1 MTRRLPSPPPNLP
14 GFSYVRVLGSGGFA
28 DVFLYEQNLPRRP
41 VAVKVLL
48 AGIVTDQVRQM
59 FRAEADLMALLSSH
73 PSILTVFQSSV
84 SSDGRPYLVMEYCSA
99 SLSQRY
105 RAAPLAVPDVL
116 RIGIKIAS
124 AVETAHRAGV
134 LHRDI
139 KPSNILVTAYGHPVL
154 SDFGIAST
162 LNDAEKADAVGLS
175 IPWSAPEVLVDEV
188 SGSIASEVWS
198 LGATLYSL
206 LAGRSPFEVPGSN
219 NSMADLMGRIVRAKV
234 PPLSRADVP
243 ARLDALLT
251 RSMSRNPEAR
261 HRSVLELVRELQTV
275 EADLGLAQTP
285 LEVALEDWAAAA
297 AADPEDKTRITGV
310 TSIDPAPARRR
321 RSAVARPA
329 LTRAVAGPSGRLPLA
344 EPLSGHRYAPA
355 HGTANSRSALGS
367 SVTMLSRPRRRV
379 GLLWVLVAAAIVL
392 VGGTAAGAAMLLNS
406 TDSAIPRVSN
416 VDGSEK
422 SGRVLFEWSDPG
434 THQGDNYVVALRSG
448 ETSIQRGT
456 EFTVDPHG
464 AASVCVTVRVN
475 RAGQY
480 GEPSGEKCVDV
491 AGDVTG
497 TAAAN
502 ATTTASAARSGIDAH
517 TVAGRVPPEDR

>member
-48 AGIVTDQVRQM
+48 SGIVTDQVRQM

-84 SSDGRPYLVMEYCSA
+84 SSDGRPYLVMEYCSS
-99 SLSQRY
+99 SLGQQY

-116 RIGIKIAS
+116 RIGIKISS

-162 LNDAEKADAVGLS
+162 LSEAEKADAVGLS
-175 IPWSAPEVLVDEV
+175 IPWSAPEVLLDTV

-206 LAGRSPFEVPGSN
+206 LAGRSPFEVPGSD
-219 NSMADLMGRIVRAKV
+219 NSTADLMARIVRAKV
-234 PPLSRADVP
+234 PPIPRTDVP

-251 RSMSRNPEAR
+251 RSMSRKPEAR
-261 HRSVLELVRELQTV
+261 PRSVLELIRELQTV

-285 LEVALEDWAAAA
+285 LEVALEDWAAAVA
-297 AADPEDKTRITGV
+297 SDPQDRTRITGV
-310 TSIDPAPARRR
+310 ASIDPSPARRR
-321 RSAVARPA
+321 RSGSARPMA
-329 LTRAVAGPSGRLPLA
+329 SVGAVGAVGASGRAALA
-344 EPLSGHRYAPA
+344 EPLSGHRQAVVHGSGVHHIGA
-355 HGTANSRSALGS
+355 HGTGASRSAFGAS
-367 SVTMLSRPRRRV
+367 ATVLSRPRRRV
-379 GLLWVLVAAAIVL
+379 GLIWALVAASVAV
-392 VGGTAAGAAMLLNS
+392 VAGAAAGAVMLVQA
-406 TDSAIPRVSN
+406 TDSVIPSVTD
-416 VDGSEK
+416 VDGEADGGS
-422 SGRVLFEWSDPG
+422 VVFEWADPG
-434 THQGDNYVVALRSG
+434 TRDGDSYVVALRSG

-456 EFTVDPHG
+456 AFRIDPQG
-464 AASVCVTVRVN
+464 VASVCVTVTVN
-475 RAGQY
+475 RDGKY

-491 AGDVTG
+491 AGDVAG
-497 TAAAN
+497 DDAGG
-502 ATTTASAARSGIDAH
+502 AR
-517 TVAGRVPPEDR
+517 

>member
-162 LNDAEKADAVGLS
+162 LNEAEKADAVGLS
-175 IPWSAPEVLVDEV
+175 IPWSAPEVLLDEV
-188 SGSIASEVWS
+188 SGTIASEVWS

-206 LAGRSPFEVPGSN
+206 LAGRSPFEVPGSE
-219 NSMADLMGRIVRAKV
+219 NSTADLMGRIVRAKV
-234 PPLSRADVP
+234 PPIGRADVP

-251 RSMSRNPEAR
+251 RSMSRNPQAR
-261 HRSVLELVRELQTV
+261 QRSVLELVRELQTV

-297 AADPEDKTRITGV
+297 TADPDDKTRITGV
-310 TSIDPAPARRR
+310 ASIDPAPARRR
-321 RSAVARPA
+321 RSASARPA
-329 LTRAVAGPSGRLPLA
+329 LTRAAAVGPSGRLPLA
-344 EPLSGHRYAPA
+344 EPLSGHRYPSV
-355 HGTANSRSALGS
+355 HGTAGSRSALGS
-367 SVTMLSRPRRRV
+367 SATVLSRPRRRV
-379 GLLWVLVAAAIVL
+379 GLLWVLVAASVVL
-392 VGGTAAGAAMLLNS
+392 VGGTAAGAAVLLQS
-406 TDSAIPRVSN
+406 TDAAIPRVTN
-416 VDGSEK
+416 VDGSERN
-422 SGRVLFEWSDPG
+422 GRVLFEWTDPG
-434 THQGDNYVVALRSG
+434 TQQGDSYVVALRSG

-456 EFTVDPHG
+456 AFTVDPHG
-464 AASVCVTVRVN
+464 AASVCVTVTVN
-475 RAGQY
+475 RAGKY
-480 GEPSGEKCVDV
+480 GEPSREKCVDV
-491 AGDVTG
+491 AGD
-497 TAAAN
+497 AA
-502 ATTTASAARSGIDAH
+502 GP
-517 TVAGRVPPEDR
+517 VAGDIHGDDR